1 MTVQELSMAKDK
13 DLITSLTAMRRAALM
28 AREQALRTDTAIVV
42 IQDNRLVRISA
53 EEIRKQS
60 VE

>member
-1 MTVQELSMAKDK
+1 MTASELSQAKDQ
-13 DLITSLTAMRRAALM
+13 DLKGSLTALRRAARM

-53 EEIRKQS
+53 EELRKQT
-60 VE
+60 VL